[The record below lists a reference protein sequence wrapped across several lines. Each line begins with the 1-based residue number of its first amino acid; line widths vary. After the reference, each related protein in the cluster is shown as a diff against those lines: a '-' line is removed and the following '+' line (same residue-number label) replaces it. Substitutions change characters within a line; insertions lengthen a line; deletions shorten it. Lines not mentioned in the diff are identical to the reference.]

1 MAKRFFKYFDKYRK
15 YLILSCICVIAE
27 TMFELIIPLIMA
39 DIIDVGVAMQD
50 VNYILWKGIQMGLCA
65 LLSLI
70 LGLLYARY
78 AAMAGQGFGAELRK
92 EEFAKVQSFSF
103 GNIDRFST
111 SSLVTR
117 LTSDVTILQNA
128 ISSGIRPLVRAPFML
143 ITATILSFTINAEL
157 AIVFLI
163 AIPILGL
170 ALFLIVRKLR
180 PLYHNMQRA
189 IDALNRIVQE
199 NLIAVRVVKSYVRGS
214 YEEEKFKD
222 VNEALQTSSETAFR
236 MSNRNAPAFQFVMY
250 STIIA
255 ILWFGGNLIFANK
268 MQVGEL
274 TGFLSY
280 ILQILNSLMMI
291 SNVFMMLTR
300 SIASAARIEEI
311 LDEAPMIDDQGAKD
325 IQVTHGEIVFEHVSF
340 KYKEEARE
348 CVLRDIDLVIPAGTT
363 LGILGGTGSAK
374 TSLVQLI
381 PRLYDVHEGCVKVDG
396 IDVREYPLSHLRDA
410 IGMVL
415 QKNTLFSGT
424 VRENLCWGNAQ
435 ADDKELLWACHIAH
449 VDEFLDKL
457 PHGLDTDLGQGGVNV
472 SGGQKQRLCI
482 ARALLKHPQVLIFD
496 DSTSAV
502 DTASEAKIREAL
514 ATQLPDTTKI
524 IIAQR
529 VSSIAHADQIL
540 ILEDGRIHA
549 IGTHEQLLA
558 TDPIYQELYTSQNKK
573 GGDEDGKAKK
583 L

>member
-1 MAKRFFKYFDKYRK
+1 MAKRFFKYFDRYRN
-15 YLILSCICVIAE
+15 YLYLSCICVLAE
-27 TMFELIIPLIMA
+27 TTFELLIPLLMA
-39 DIIDVGVAMQD
+39 DIIDVGVANQD
-50 VNYILWKGIQMGLCA
+50 MNYILWKGIQMGVCA
-65 LLSLI
+65 LLSLV

-92 EEFAKVQSFSF
+92 EEFAKVQAFSF

-143 ITATILSFTINAEL
+143 ITATLLSFTINAEL
-157 AIVFLI
+157 AVVFLI
-163 AIPILGL
+163 AIPILGI
-170 ALFLIVRKLR
+170 ALFFIIRKLR
-180 PLYHNMQRA
+180 PLYRRMQRA
-189 IDALNRIVQE
+189 IDVLNRVVQE
-199 NLIAVRVVKSYVRGS
+199 NLIAVRVVKSYVRGT
-214 YEEEKFKD
+214 YEEEKFKA
-222 VNEALQTSSETAFR
+222 VNEDLQSNSEAAFR
-236 MSNRNAPAFQFVMY
+236 MANRNAPVFQFVMY
-250 STIIA
+250 ATILA
-255 ILWFGGNLIFANK
+255 ILWFGGNLIFANH

-300 SIASAARIEEI
+300 SIASAQRIEEV
-311 LDEAPMIDDQGAKD
+311 LDERIMIQDKHTKD
-325 IQVTHGEIVFEHVSF
+325 IQVQKGEIAFEHVFF
-340 KYKEEARE
+340 KYTEQAKE
-348 CVLRDIDLVIPAGTT
+348 CVLEDIDFVIPAGST

-381 PRLYDVHEGCVKVDG
+381 PRLYDVNKGTVRIDG
-396 IDVREYPLSHLRDA
+396 IDVSQYPLSHLRDA

-424 VRENLCWGNAQ
+424 VRENLLWGNAE
-435 ADDKELLWACHIAH
+435 ADETELLWACHIAH

-457 PHGLDTDLGQGGVNV
+457 PHGLDSDLGQGGVNV

-482 ARALLKHPQVLIFD
+482 ARALLKHPKILIFD

-502 DTASEAKIREAL
+502 DTASEARIKDAL
-514 ATQLPDTTKI
+514 KTQLPDTTKL

-529 VSSIAHADQIL
+529 VSSVAHADQIL
-540 ILEDGRIHA
+540 ILEEGRIHA
-549 IGTHEQLLA
+549 LGTHEELLA
-558 TDPIYQELYTSQNKK
+558 SDPIYQELYASQNKK
-573 GGDEDGKAKK
+573 GGNEDGKINNV
-583 L
+583 